1 MLREVKHIAVIS
13 PDKLRN
19 IGLLSLLTEYFPPVS
34 VDMWDDLADIQDRT
48 AEAYDFFFVTAE
60 TFVLNADFFLPR
72 KSKTIVLT
80 DNANPSGK
88 NPAVNN
94 LRVTGTQEAILE
106 QLEKLLTADN
116 SAQTASTDNN
126 KGLSQREID
135 VLQQIVTG
143 MTNKEVA
150 DKLKISL
157 NTVLTH
163 RKNITAKLGIKTL
176 SGLTFYALMNGII
189 SGDDIEL

>member
-1 MLREVKHIAVIS
+1 MLQAVKHIAIIT
-13 PDKLRN
+13 PDKLRRV
-19 IGLLSLLTEYFPPVS
+19 GLLSMLTEYFPPVS
-34 VDMWDDLADIQDRT
+34 ADAWDDFADIKDKT
-48 AEAYDFFFVTAE
+48 AESYDFIFVSAE

-80 DNANPSGK
+80 DETGHPGK
-88 NPAVNN
+88 NPAVNY
-94 LRVTGTQEAILE
+94 LHTHGTQEAILE

-116 SAQTASTDNN
+116 SAPATSATDN